1 MGEIDQQ
8 QNRSVTARA
17 VVTGLV
23 LVIVVCGFAT
33 YAEYLTHGYRM
44 EMGHMPMALL
54 IPFSILVFAVNGALR
69 VLKPKSALTS
79 RELVVVFMMGL
90 IASMMPTTRLTSHL
104 VSVLAAPN
112 YFATYENKWGEYLLP
127 NIPAWLFPSDES
139 GAMTHFFNG
148 LPEGAHIPWDA
159 WAGPLFWW
167 FQLLAATMLVTLAS
181 FVILRKQWVVN
192 ERLVF
197 PLAQVP
203 LEMVK
208 QPPGGGWLPPMARSR
223 AFWIGF
229 GIASGVVLWN
239 IVNYFLPGFPTIPT
253 ALKGITI
260 RSIPNVP
267 PIHNRIHFLIMGFAF
282 LANTQVL
289 FSLWF
294 FFAVALVEIAVL
306 SKLGFNPKGA
316 DFFVSG
322 SYMGWQSFGGLS
334 VIVLFALWRSRRH
347 IIAVAKK
354 AWNPRREDIDDSGE
368 MMSYRAALLSLLLGL
383 AYVICWL
390 SKSGMQLKSAL
401 LFVGC
406 SGVLFLGLARIVS
419 EAGLVFVRP
428 SMAAQSFVPGIFGVH
443 SLSAST
449 MGSIG
454 AGYATVGGN
463 SAFVSTAAAHVVKL
477 ADGVEKR
484 KRALFPVVFGSGL
497 LAMTISVLFTLI
509 LAYRFGAT
517 NFNRP
522 QFNHENILMLDG
534 IVRKLRDPQGPD
546 WMGISFF
553 AIGAFVVAVL
563 SVLMVRFPWWPLHP
577 IGFTVNYVFDIR
589 IFMLSVF
596 IAWLVKYV
604 TLKVG
609 GVAAYRRVAPAFMGL
624 IFGTIFGVIVSS
636 MVDAIWFPGGGH
648 DFWYGFS

>member
-1 MGEIDQQ
+1 VDRLDSQS
-8 QNRSVTARA
+8 NKSVTVRA
-17 VVTGLV
+17 VATGLL
-23 LVIVVCGFAT
+23 LVVVVSLFAT
-33 YAEYLTHGYRM
+33 YAEYMAHGYRM

-54 IPFSILVFAVNGALR
+54 IPFSILVFGVNRIVRMMRPGA
-69 VLKPKSALTS
+69 ALTPP
-79 RELVVVFMMGL
+79 ELVVVFMMGL

-112 YFATYENKWGEYLLP
+112 YFANYENKWGEYLLP
-127 NIPAWLFPSDES
+127 NIPAWLFPSNES
-139 GAMTHFFNG
+139 GAMTYFFNG
-148 LPEGAHIPWDA
+148 LPEGEHIPWNA
-159 WAGPLFWW
+159 WIGPLFWW
-167 FQLLAATMLVTLAS
+167 FQLLGAAMLVTLAA

-208 QPPGGGWLPPMARSR
+208 QPQGRGWLPPMARSR

-229 GIASGVVLWN
+229 GIASGVILWN
-239 IVNYFLPGFPTIPT
+239 IISYFYVGFPRIPT

-260 RSIPNVP
+260 KSIPNVP

-294 FFAVALVEIAVL
+294 FFATALVEIAVL

-322 SYMGWQSFGGLS
+322 SYMGWQSFGALTAI
-334 VIVLFALWRSRRH
+334 VIFALWRSRRQL
-347 IIAVAKK
+347 VQVVKK
-354 AWNPRREDIDDSGE
+354 AWNPGRQDVDDSTE
-368 MMSYRAALLSLLLGL
+368 MMSYRAALLSIVLGL
-383 AYVICWL
+383 IYIVSWL
-390 SKSGMQLKSAL
+390 YKSGMELKSAL
-401 LFVGC
+401 LFVGS

-419 EAGLVFVRP
+419 ETGLVFVRP
-428 SMAAQSFVPGIFGVH
+428 SMAAQSFVPGLLGVN

-454 AGYATVGGN
+454 ASYVTVGGN
-463 SAFVSTAAAHVVKL
+463 SAFVSTAGAQIVKL
-477 ADGVEKR
+477 SDGMEQPKR
-484 KRALFPVVFGSGL
+484 SLFPVVFGAGA
-497 LAMTISVLFTLI
+497 LAIAVSVLLTLL
-509 LAYRFGAT
+509 LAYRFGAI
-517 NFNRP
+517 NFNRS

-534 IVRKLRDPQGPD
+534 IVKKLRDPEGPN
-546 WMGISFF
+546 WTGISFF
-553 AIGAFVVAVL
+553 AVGAFVVAIL
-563 SVLMVRFPWWPLHP
+563 SLLMARFPWWPLHP

-589 IFMLSVF
+589 IFMLSIF

-604 TLKVG
+604 ALKVG
-609 GVAAYRRVAPAFMGL
+609 GVPAYRKVAPAFMGL

-636 MVDAIWFPGGGH
+636 AVDAIWFPAGGH